1 MDKKRVL
8 FISQEIT
15 PYLSETEISTRC
27 RNLPEGIM
35 EKGKDIRIFMPK
47 YGCINERRNQLHEVI
62 RLSGMNMILDN
73 LDYPL
78 IIKVA
83 SLQPIRMQVYF
94 IENEDYFPKKTFMHE
109 LDGEEFEFHDERAIF
124 FCRGVLETVRK
135 LGWAPNVVHCHGWMS
150 ALVPMYLKKAFAE
163 DPIFDNT
170 KVVYSVYDQES
181 NVEIDNDMAR
191 KSIITGV
198 SEDDVELINNASVD
212 TLHKLAIKY
221 ADAVIMGSEKISDDL
236 NKFIVDSDKYVI
248 SYQNDEDYVDAY
260 DTLYDELLEEDDTD
274 TVPLEDITDVP
285 TNDGE
290 EN

>member
-15 PYLSETEISTRC
+15 PYLCETEISTRC
-27 RNLPEGIM
+27 RNLPQGIM

-109 LDGEEFEFHDERAIF
+109 LDGEEFEFHDERVIF

-198 SEDDVELINNASVD
+198 SEDDVELINTASVD

-221 ADAVIMGSEKISDDL
+221 ADAVIMGSEKISNDL

-248 SYQNDEDYVDAY
+248 PHQNDEDYVDAY
-260 DTLYDELLEEDDTD
+260 DALYDELLEE
-274 TVPLEDITDVP
+274 VEVYS
-285 TNDGE
+285 
-290 EN
+290 

>member
-15 PYLSETEISTRC
+15 PYLCETEISTRC
-27 RNLPEGIM
+27 RNLPQGIM

-198 SEDDVELINNASVD
+198 SEDDVELINTASVD

-221 ADAVIMGSEKISDDL
+221 ADAVILGSEKLSNDL

-248 SYQNDEDYVDAY
+248 PHQNDEDYVDAY
-260 DTLYDELLEEDDTD
+260 DALYDELLEE
-274 TVPLEDITDVP
+274 VEVYS
-285 TNDGE
+285 
-290 EN
+290 

>member
-15 PYLSETEISTRC
+15 PYLCETEISTRC
-27 RNLPEGIM
+27 RNLPQGIM

-124 FCRGVLETVRK
+124 FCRGALETVRK

-198 SEDDVELINNASVD
+198 SEDDIELINTASVD

-248 SYQNDEDYVDAY
+248 PHQNDEDYVDAY
-260 DTLYDELLEEDDTD
+260 DALYDELLEE
-274 TVPLEDITDVP
+274 VVVYS
-285 TNDGE
+285 
-290 EN
+290 

>member
-15 PYLSETEISTRC
+15 PYLCETEISTRC
-27 RNLPEGIM
+27 RNLPQGIM

-109 LDGEEFEFHDERAIF
+109 LDGEEFEFHDERTIF

-198 SEDDVELINNASVD
+198 SEDDVELINTASVD

-248 SYQNDEDYVDAY
+248 PHQNDEDYVDAY
-260 DTLYDELLEEDDTD
+260 DALYDELLEE
-274 TVPLEDITDVP
+274 VEVYS
-285 TNDGE
+285 
-290 EN
+290 